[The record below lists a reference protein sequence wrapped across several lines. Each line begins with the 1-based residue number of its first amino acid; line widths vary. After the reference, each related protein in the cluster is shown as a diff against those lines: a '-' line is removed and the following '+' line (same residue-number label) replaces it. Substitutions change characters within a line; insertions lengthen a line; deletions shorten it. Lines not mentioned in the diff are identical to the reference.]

1 MQEQSVSYAA
11 EKAGGILLRPALRDY
26 GGQVAHSIRH
36 HSSSAEFSIS
46 TSEDDT
52 FIFYLTESI
61 FFHGDVIRDI
71 GEKGEET
78 ERIRSSA
85 HSWRCQSLREK
96 SVPSLGFIVP
106 YGNGQGL
113 FRSDH
118 DDQFLSSGDSR
129 IDQVSL

>member
-1 MQEQSVSYAA
+1 LIALLNEFSSPKPELASIYQKQRFMQEQSVSYAA

-85 HSWRCQSLREK
+85 HS
-96 SVPSLGFIVP
+96 
-106 YGNGQGL
+106 
-113 FRSDH
+113 
-118 DDQFLSSGDSR
+118 
-129 IDQVSL
+129 